1 MSLKSQPSIGLPHL
15 VYLTDEGIFP
25 SVLAGASDSDSD
37 RPRGFWSWCCCCC
50 FSNWSNMGLAREK
63 NSHKKISGVAR
74 WSKLWKLIQDGECD
88 TCADFV
94 IDSDLD
100 LESISTFDS
109 KIKKFLM
116 DRSILKVHLPNGGFN
131 MVKYGDATDVKDII
145 RLVVGRL
152 AAGERFF
159 GKCFALKLVHIKSRE
174 SYWLHNNL
182 TMYQVKQKYET
193 SRPPDEWRYE
203 LRVRYL
209 PKSFQ
214 ELYAKDK
221 VTFYYLYDQIRNDYM
236 KDLAEKIE
244 HDMAIRLGCI
254 EMRRFFKDMPQVA
267 LDKKSNFEYL
277 EKEVGLKRFLPKN
290 VIDSMKSKNLRKAI
304 QQHFKSYAQL
314 SESECVYRFFDT
326 LSQVTKF
333 YQERFKCA
341 LGSGWSIS
349 MELVIGPDVGI
360 SYLTEKASTPT
371 HMADFSQVQSIQTLS
386 LDDGKGVLKIRIA
399 GANEPLTITCS
410 SLSEAEDMADLI
422 DGYCRL
428 VHDFQG
434 SFWTKKEET
443 VPPSPKM
450 SAGSKKDGNNKFG
463 DALTSGERIS
473 DYAEI
478 VEDDGDYSSPDGRRR
493 KGRKKKS
500 HDYEIQR
507 DRVCLKD
514 ILGNGQFGDVHKG
527 IYRDKD
533 GNEIPVAVKT
543 CKEDNEE
550 SMTEKFLEE
559 ALIMQQ
565 FDHPHIV
572 KLVGICSENRPVW
585 IVMELAKH
593 GEMRAYLQ
601 NNKHRLDLCTL
612 IMYSYQLSTA
622 LSYLES
628 KKFVHRDIAA
638 RNVLV
643 SAHDSVKLGD
653 FGLSRWV
660 EEQSYYKA
668 SKGKLPIKWMAPES
682 INFRRFTSASDVW
695 MFGVCI
701 WEILMYGIK
710 PFQGV
715 KNNDVIGKIEN
726 GERLPL
732 PPGCP
737 PSLYNLM
744 CVCWSYE
751 PSKRPSFSDLKS
763 WLSEIFDEEKYRQD
777 EEVKTISRRV
787 LSWGS
792 NGSVEDEEVVPPPKP
807 ARPQFAGVSPA
818 GSTRNISQ
826 QSIPTPPNH
835 WGSASNLP
843 VGQSTPFGPSP
854 HQPQAGA
861 PPLPREIDLSH
872 YFPSSSGYTQAG
884 QVSRGYTPPVS
895 SDIDHYSQTGGVM
908 GRGGNG
914 YPPGRGDG
922 YSTGRGET
930 YPGRMNNGAPTG
942 ASQVRPYYTSRQLYT
957 EQGLDFQEPPP
968 SSAKDLE
975 PEEIEARIRQQ
986 QMELEKDAQWLHS
999 EERNLKRDMPRQ
1011 PPTPITL
1018 NPLHITEEGDFPREN
1033 TPPIPQLQ
1041 QTEVRPTLTRTGSH
1055 ISSASSRSSSTSDH
1069 DIPPS
1074 GPQFMANKQSEV
1086 GSPTLSKENLDR
1098 TNDAVYD
1105 STTAVV
1111 RSVMSLSQ
1119 KAPVCRADEF
1129 VDLIKCVG
1137 LDLRALLSSV
1147 DEFSRALFPNQRRE
1161 IEMAQKVLSTD
1172 MGNLISAMKL
1182 AQQYSSTAMDGEYR
1196 KSMLKA
1202 AHVLAMDSKNL
1213 LDAVDN
1219 ARISQMSN
1227 VVR

>member
-1 MSLKSQPSIGLPHL
+1 MYQGM
-15 VYLTDEGIFP
+15 
-25 SVLAGASDSDSD
+25 VLAVHPNRDQL
-37 RPRGFWSWCCCCC
+37 C
-50 FSNWSNMGLAREK
+50 M
-63 NSHKKISGVAR
+63 IAR
-74 WSKLWKLIQDGECD
+74 WSKLWRLIQDGECD

-94 IDSDLD
+94 VDSDLD
-100 LESISTFDS
+100 LDSNSTFDS
-109 KIKKFLM
+109 KVKKFLM

-145 RLVVGRL
+145 KLVVGRL
-152 AAGERFF
+152 AAGDRYFA
-159 GKCFALKLVHIKSRE
+159 KCFALKLVHTNSRE
-174 SYWLHNNL
+174 CYWLHNNL
-182 TMYQVKQKYET
+182 TMYQVKQKYEA

-214 ELYAKDK
+214 ELYSKDK
-221 VTFYYLYDQIRNDYM
+221 VTFYYLYDQVRNDYM
-236 KDLAEKIE
+236 KELAEQID
-244 HDMAIRLGCI
+244 HDMAIKLGCI

-277 EKEVGLKRFLPKN
+277 EKEVGLKRFLPRN

-304 QQHFKSYAQL
+304 QQHFKAYAQL
-314 SESECVYRFFDT
+314 SESECVYKFFET
-326 LSQVTKF
+326 LSRVNRF
-333 YQERFKCA
+333 NQERFKCA

-386 LDDGKGVLKIRIA
+386 LDDGKGVLQLRIA
-399 GANEPLTITCS
+399 GAAEPLTITCA
-410 SLSEAEDMADLI
+410 SLAEAEDMADLI

-428 VHDFQG
+428 VHDIQG
-434 SFWTKKEET
+434 SFWTKKVSGNAKSPVIELRETSPKEET
-443 VPPSPKM
+443 VPPSPKI
-450 SAGSKKDGNNKFG
+450 STNKKDGVNK
-463 DALTSGERIS
+463 LGEPL
-473 DYAEI
+473 
-478 VEDDGDYSSPDGRRR
+478 SPNET
-493 KGRKKKS
+493 
-500 HDYEIQR
+500 HDYEISR
-507 DRVCLKD
+507 ERISLLD

-527 IYRDKD
+527 VYREKD
-533 GNEIPVAVKT
+533 GNEVPVAVKT

-559 ALIMQQ
+559 AYIMQQ

-572 KLVGICSENRPVW
+572 KLIGICSAARPVW
-585 IVMELAKH
+585 IIMELARH

-601 NNKHRLDLCTL
+601 NNKHRLDLTTL
-612 IMYSYQLSTA
+612 IMYAFQLSTA

-643 SAHDSVKLGD
+643 SAHDCVKLGD

-751 PSKRPSFSDLKS
+751 PSKRPSFADLKT
-763 WLSEIFDEEKYRQD
+763 WLYEIFDEEKYRL
-777 EEVKTISRRV
+777 EEEMQRDNRRV
-787 LSWGS
+787 ISWGS
-792 NGSVEDEEVVPPPKP
+792 NGSEEEQILPPPKP
-807 ARPQFAGVSPA
+807 ARPQFTNVSPA
-818 GSTRNISQ
+818 TSSRNISQ
-826 QSIPTPPNH
+826 QSIASPPNN
-835 WGSASNLP
+835 WGNSSNLP
-843 VGQSTPFGPSP
+843 LGQSTPYGPSP
-854 HQPQAGA
+854 QHPVAGSQPGP

-872 YFPSSSGYTQAG
+872 YFPSSTGYTQVN
-884 QVSRGYTPPVS
+884 QVSRGYNPAGVS
-895 SDIDHYSQTGGVM
+895 SEGSHYSQASAAGP
-908 GRGGNG
+908 RGGTF
-914 YPPGRGDG
+914 PGRAIARNPQEL
-922 YSTGRGET
+922 SE
-930 YPGRMNNGAPTG
+930 MVG
-942 ASQVRPYYTSRQLYT
+942 ASGTQTRGYQSSRQLY
-957 EQGLDFQEPPP
+957 QDQALDFREPLPVNNHVN
-968 SSAKDLE
+968 KDLE
-975 PEEIEARIRQQ
+975 PEEIEERLRRQ
-986 QMELEKDAQWLHS
+986 QMESEKDAKWLIS
-999 EERNLKRDMPRQ
+999 EERNLKRDIPRPQ
-1011 PPTPITL
+1011 PPVTH
-1018 NPLHITEEGDFPREN
+1018 NPLHIVEEGDIVKEN
-1033 TPPIPQLQ
+1033 TPPNTLR
-1041 QTEVRPTLTRTGSH
+1041 QTEIRPSVTRTTSVNSR
-1055 ISSASSRSSSTSDH
+1055 ISSTSSRSSSTSDH
-1069 DIPPS
+1069 DIPSSTPKPS
-1074 GPQFMANKQSEV
+1074 IPST
-1086 GSPTLSKENLDR
+1086 PTLTKESLDR
-1098 TNDAVYD
+1098 SNDSVYD

-1119 KAPVCRADEF
+1119 KAPSTRADEL
-1129 VDLIKCVG
+1129 VDLIKAVG
-1137 LDLRALLSSV
+1137 LELRGLLASV
-1147 DEFSRALFPNQRRE
+1147 DEYSQELPQTQQKE
-1161 IEMAQKVLSTD
+1161 QIEMAQKVLSTD

-1182 AQQYSSTAMDGEYR
+1182 AQHYSSTAMDGEYR
-1196 KSMLKA
+1196 KNMLKA
-1202 AHVLAMDSKNL
+1202 AHVIAMDSKNL

-1219 ARISQMSN
+1219 ARLSQMSKPN
-1227 VVR
+1227 R

>member
-1 MSLKSQPSIGLPHL
+1 MWDLYDHGGLPQ
-15 VYLTDEGIFP
+15 
-25 SVLAGASDSDSD
+25 GAAS
-37 RPRGFWSWCCCCC
+37 
-50 FSNWSNMGLAREK
+50 
-63 NSHKKISGVAR
+63 
-74 WSKLWKLIQDGECD
+74 
-88 TCADFV
+88 CA
-94 IDSDLD
+94 
-100 LESISTFDS
+100 
-109 KIKKFLM
+109 
-116 DRSILKVHLPNGGFN
+116 
-131 MVKYGDATDVKDII
+131 
-145 RLVVGRL
+145 VGRL

-478 VEDDGDYSSPDGRRR
+478 VEDDGDYSSPDG
-493 KGRKKKS
+493 

-660 EEQSYYKA
+660 EEQ
-668 SKGKLPIKWMAPES
+668 
-682 INFRRFTSASDVW
+682 R
-695 MFGVCI
+695 VCI

-732 PPGCP
+732 PP
-737 PSLYNLM
+737 
-744 CVCWSYE
+744 
-751 PSKRPSFSDLKS
+751 
-763 WLSEIFDEEKYRQD
+763 
-777 EEVKTISRRV
+777 
-787 LSWGS
+787 GS

-957 EQGLDFQEPPP
+957 EQ
-968 SSAKDLE
+968 
-975 PEEIEARIRQQ
+975 
-986 QMELEKDAQWLHS
+986 
-999 EERNLKRDMPRQ
+999 KRDMPRQ

-1041 QTEVRPTLTRTGSH
+1041 QTE
-1055 ISSASSRSSSTSDH
+1055 
-1069 DIPPS
+1069 
-1074 GPQFMANKQSEV
+1074 SEV

>member
-1 MSLKSQPSIGLPHL
+1 MYQGM
-15 VYLTDEGIFP
+15 
-25 SVLAGASDSDSD
+25 VLAVH
-37 RPRGFWSWCCCCC
+37 PNKEELC
-50 FSNWSNMGLAREK
+50 M
-63 NSHKKISGVAR
+63 IAR

-100 LESISTFDS
+100 LDCNSTFDS
-109 KIKKFLM
+109 KVKKFLM

-131 MVKYGDATDVKDII
+131 MVKYGDATDIKDII

-152 AAGERFF
+152 AAGDRYFS
-159 GKCFALKLVHIKSRE
+159 KCFALKLVHINSRD

-182 TMYQVKQKYET
+182 TMYQVKQKYEA

-209 PKSFQ
+209 PKNFQ

-221 VTFYYLYDQIRNDYM
+221 VTFYYLYDQVRNDYM
-236 KDLAEKIE
+236 KDLAEQID

-254 EMRRFFKDMPQVA
+254 EMRKFFKDMPQVA

-304 QQHFKSYAQL
+304 QQHFKVYAQL
-314 SESECVYRFFDT
+314 SESECVYKFFDT
-326 LSQVTKF
+326 LYRVNRF
-333 YQERFKCA
+333 NQERFKCA

-371 HMADFSQVQSIQTLS
+371 HMADFSQVQAIQTLS
-386 LDDGKGVLKIRIA
+386 LEDGKGVLQLRIA
-399 GANEPLTITCS
+399 GASEPLTITCA
-410 SLSEAEDMADLI
+410 SLAEAEDMADLI

-428 VHDFQG
+428 VHDIQG
-434 SFWTKKEET
+434 SFWTKKEES
-443 VPPSPKM
+443 VPPSPK
-450 SAGSKKDGNNKFG
+450 
-463 DALTSGERIS
+463 IS
-473 DYAEI
+473 TTE
-478 VEDDGDYSSPDGRRR
+478 
-493 KGRKKKS
+493 KKS
-500 HDYEIQR
+500 SHKGLDEPLSPNETNDYEISR
-507 DRVCLKD
+507 DRVTLLD

-527 IYRDKD
+527 VYREKD

-559 ALIMQQ
+559 AYIMQQ
-565 FDHPHIV
+565 FDHQHIV
-572 KLVGICSENRPVW
+572 KLIGICSSSRPVW
-585 IVMELAKH
+585 IIMELAKH

-601 NNKHRLDLCTL
+601 NNKHQIDLTML
-612 IMYSYQLSTA
+612 IMYAFQLSTA

-643 SAHDSVKLGD
+643 SSHECVKLGD

-751 PSKRPSFSDLKS
+751 PSKRPSFADLKT
-763 WLSEIFDEEKYRQD
+763 WLYEIFDEEKYRQ
-777 EEVKTISRRV
+777 EEEMQRDNRRV
-787 LSWGS
+787 ISWGS
-792 NGSVEDEEVVPPPKP
+792 NGSDEDQVLPPPKP
-807 ARPQFAGVSPA
+807 ARPQYPNISPA
-818 GSTRNISQ
+818 TSARNLSQ
-826 QSIPTPPNH
+826 QSIQSPPNH
-835 WGSASNLP
+835 WGSASTLP
-843 VGQSTPFGPSP
+843 LGQSTPVGPSP
-854 HQPQAGA
+854 QHPPPGSQGGA

-872 YFPSSSGYTQAG
+872 YFPSSTGYTQVN
-884 QVSRGYTPPVS
+884 QVSRGYSPSLGGPDGS
-895 SDIDHYSQTGGVM
+895 HYCQASNTGP
-908 GRGGNG
+908 RGGTFPGRAIARTPQELSEMVGGGSGTQTRTG
-914 YPPGRGDG
+914 YPP
-922 YSTGRGET
+922 
-930 YPGRMNNGAPTG
+930 
-942 ASQVRPYYTSRQLYT
+942 RQQHY
-957 EQGLDFQEPPP
+957 QDQALDFREPALVNNHVPVVPNIPP
-968 SSAKDLE
+968 VAKDLE
-975 PEEIEARIRQQ
+975 PEEIEERLRRQ
-986 QMELEKDAQWLHS
+986 QMESEKDAAWLIT
-999 EERNLKRDMPRQ
+999 EERNLKRDIPRTAGPQ
-1011 PPTPITL
+1011 SGPPPTGPQPSGPPPVPH
-1018 NPLHITEEGDFPREN
+1018 NPLQIVEEGDIIKDNSPPN
-1033 TPPIPQLQ
+1033 TLQ
-1041 QTEVRPTLTRTGSH
+1041 QVEHRPTITRTGSRV
-1055 ISSASSRSSSTSDH
+1055 SSASSRSSSTSDH
-1069 DIPPS
+1069 DVPPS
-1074 GPQFMANKQSEV
+1074 TPKLSIP
-1086 GSPTLSKENLDR
+1086 STLSKDILDR
-1098 TNDAVYD
+1098 SNDSVYD

-1119 KAPVCRADEF
+1119 KAPACKGDEL
-1129 VDLIKCVG
+1129 VDLIKAVG
-1137 LDLRALLSSV
+1137 LELRGLLGSV
-1147 DEFSRALFPNQRRE
+1147 DDYSKDLSPGLRRE

-1182 AQQYSSTAMDGEYR
+1182 AQHYSTTAMDGEYR
-1196 KSMLKA
+1196 KNMLKA

-1219 ARISQMSN
+1219 
-1227 VVR
+1227 VRLNQLSGGNR